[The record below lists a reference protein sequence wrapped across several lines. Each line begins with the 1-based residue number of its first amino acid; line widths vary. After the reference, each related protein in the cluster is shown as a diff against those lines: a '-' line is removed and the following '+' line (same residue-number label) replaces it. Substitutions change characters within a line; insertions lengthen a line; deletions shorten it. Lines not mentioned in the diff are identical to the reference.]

1 MASGEKRIARE
12 VHELLLS
19 ARPQSDD
26 VDLIRA
32 AQLSTLDDPSS
43 TSPRDNVRTA
53 VAVAIRKLQQSI
65 EAGTSADD
73 LERLLLDAIEAAER
87 WVKRS

>member
-1 MASGEKRIARE
+1 MATGERQVARE

-19 ARPQSDD
+19 ARPQADD
-26 VDLIRA
+26 VDLARA
-32 AQLSTLDDPSS
+32 AELSAVDDPNM
-43 TSPRDNVRTA
+43 TSPREQVRTA
-53 VAVAIRKLQQSI
+53 VAVAIRKLRQSI
-65 EAGTSADD
+65 EAGASADH